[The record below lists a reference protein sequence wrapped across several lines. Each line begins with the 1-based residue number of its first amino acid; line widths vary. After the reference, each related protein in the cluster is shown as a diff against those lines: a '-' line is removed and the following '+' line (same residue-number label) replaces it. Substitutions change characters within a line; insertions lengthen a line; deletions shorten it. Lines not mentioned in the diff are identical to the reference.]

1 MGVTQPYVRPLI
13 RVMAN
18 EFLNSLGWDFRMVAV
33 RTIRLGVIPSAQAL
47 RKRLDVIRWA
57 RSCCSL
63 QDDLLKL
70 DRQLSGKR
78 HSCTCVLTPDR

>member
-1 MGVTQPYVRPLI
+1 MGVTQPYVRPLT
-13 RVMAN
+13 RVMTN

-33 RTIRLGVIPSAQAL
+33 RTIRLGVLPSAEAL

-63 QDDLLKL
+63 QDESPRVSWRLLG
-70 DRQLSGKR
+70 LSQA
-78 HSCTCVLTPDR
+78 STAAV

>member
-33 RTIRLGVIPSAQAL
+33 RTIRLGVIRPAFCRHPEA
-47 RKRLDVIRWA
+47 IIHGN
-57 RSCCSL
+57 
-63 QDDLLKL
+63 
-70 DRQLSGKR
+70 DRGVYEQQQTVHGR
-78 HSCTCVLTPDR
+78 VQG

>member
-33 RTIRLGVIPSAQAL
+33 RTIHMGVLPSADAPATIFSSFYQRAEQF
-47 RKRLDVIRWA
+47 VGG
-57 RSCCSL
+57 
-63 QDDLLKL
+63 
-70 DRQLSGKR
+70 QLSQRLLHDCLRVQRIPG
-78 HSCTCVLTPDR
+78 SDRSW